1 MVAVD
6 SKNTYGDHKPVPIAA
21 LRTSVLPTVRAAERA
36 ACSPWPWGDSLT
48 PGWAWGALS
57 SYSLQISLKGL
68 ELVPPVTFV
77 LKCGAGPVYLSG
89 QHITRECPA
98 AGPGRA
104 CGLGAVLGVLCGS
117 HGGFSGS
124 WCPQQ
129 GCSAPGMEGFAG
141 LGGELV
147 LVCVHGLGTVV
158 RAGASLC
165 LCCHRVGSLAVC
177 AAGGVSPPLGGSGP
191 PPPTAAMHLF
201 SPVEDDAKS
210 ESHEDELS
218 EEDNEDADGAS

>member
-1 MVAVD
+1 MAVD

-141 LGGELV
+141 LGGGISACLCSWAWHGGPCRCFA
-147 LVCVHGLGTVV
+147 LPLLPPGGITGCVCSWGGFSSPWWV
-158 RAGASLC
+158 RAPPSHCSHASL
-165 LCCHRVGSLAVC
+165 LS
-177 AAGGVSPPLGGSGP
+177 SGR
-191 PPPTAAMHLF
+191 
-201 SPVEDDAKS
+201 
-210 ESHEDELS
+210 
-218 EEDNEDADGAS
+218 